1 MTRHSIL
8 ASLVLTAFVGAAAC
22 GPKPNPNTPITPGP
36 FPGASNTGAGGGPP
50 PPPPETPP
58 QPPTIPSE
66 PNITTGGDP
75 YASKTAEQINADSPL
90 RPVYF
95 EYDSDQLSDEARK
108 ILEANAGI
116 MKQYRTWT
124 ITIEGHC
131 DERGTSEYNLALG
144 DRRAL
149 AAKNYLQTLGVNAD
163 RLKTVS
169 YGKEFPF
176 DPAHSEDAWHKNRR
190 AHFMVTATK

>member
-1 MTRHSIL
+1 MRRQSIL
-8 ASLVLTAFVGAAAC
+8 ASLVLTAFVGVAAC
-22 GPKPNPNTPITPGP
+22 GPKPNPQTPITPGP
-36 FPGASNTGAGGGPP
+36 FPGAAAPGSGGAPAPPPEVPP
-50 PPPPETPP
+50 PPPS
-58 QPPTIPSE
+58 IPAE

-75 YASKTAEQINADSPL
+75 YAKKTAEEINADSPL

-149 AAKNYLQTLGVNAD
+149 AAKNYLQTLGISAD

-176 DPAHSEDAWHKNRR
+176 DPAHNESAWIKNRR